1 MSCVVKMNRNFS
13 SKLGPLNCILGKT
26 LRVSSGATWF
36 PLQFTNTQSKFD
48 CLTNTP
54 KRRLTL
60 LRSNSHVSLL
70 HPPTVHHGS
79 ILGLRTNG
87 CCQPPTY
94 QQMIFSRS
102 EYTTSRQYSTK
113 PSQDDTHTS
122 HSNNSTS
129 ITSKDAKSSD
139 FELVYTAP
147 LKGAVRAIKI
157 FSLTTAAAAMI
168 GGPVLVWMG
177 NTSVPLVGRVMMST
191 LVMLVGFST
200 TALLHWLVKG
210 YVIQMYFNK
219 KTDRIQLYT
228 LSMIGQKK
236 LHEFEV
242 SDAKPPSA
250 TAFSSFQARGKSYF
264 IHAEVLGDDKLM
276 SRLLGVYADIERTD
290 M

>member
-1 MSCVVKMNRNFS
+1 MIAVKSKMNRNFS
-13 SKLGPLNCILGKT
+13 SKLGPLNYVLGKT

-36 PLQFTNTQSKFD
+36 PLQFTNAQVD
-48 CLTNTP
+48 CLTNTS
-54 KRRLTL
+54 KQRLTSL
-60 LRSNSHVSLL
+60 CSTSHVSVL
-70 HPPTVHHGS
+70 TAHHGS
-79 ILGLRTNG
+79 ILRTNG
-87 CCQPPTY
+87 CCKPPTY
-94 QQMIFSRS
+94 QQMIFSS
-102 EYTTSRQYSTK
+102 TTSCRYSTE
-113 PSQDDTHTS
+113 PSQDDTNTS
-122 HSNNSTS
+122 HSNDSTS

-219 KTDRIQLYT
+219 KTDKIQLYT

-236 LHEFEV
+236 LHEFDV

-264 IHAEVLGDDKLM
+264 VHAEVLEDDKLM

>member
-1 MSCVVKMNRNFS
+1 MNRNFS
-13 SKLGPLNCILGKT
+13 SKLGPLNYVLGKT

-36 PLQFTNTQSKFD
+36 PLQFTNAQVD
-48 CLTNTP
+48 CLTNTS

-60 LRSNSHVSLL
+60 LCSTSHVSVL
-70 HPPTVHHGS
+70 TAHHV
-79 ILGLRTNG
+79 RTNG
-87 CCQPPTY
+87 CCKPPTY
-94 QQMIFSRS
+94 QQMIFSS
-102 EYTTSRQYSTK
+102 TTSRRYSTE
-113 PSQDDTHTS
+113 PSQDDTNTS
-122 HSNNSTS
+122 HSNDSTS

-219 KTDRIQLYT
+219 KTDKIQLYT

-236 LHEFEV
+236 LHKFDV

-264 IHAEVLGDDKLM
+264 VHAEVLSISAYTPNSLDISLSS
-276 SRLLGVYADIERTD
+276 SRTSA
-290 M
+290 